1 MVDFPVVYSS
11 SERNFNGLGLAVLGE
26 AQNIKI
32 RQVINGDYT
41 LAFAMPRISEKWAVI
56 KEEAIVFVCGQAFR
70 IRTFDE
76 VRDSTG
82 RLISNIQCEHISYDL
97 NDVKHIPDMRDI
109 VNVSPMQVFW
119 DGFTNEAGT
128 GISGVLRGTSF
139 TFQSEISGTCD
150 LFLSKCSP
158 RAVLNEFLNKLECEA
173 IFDNFNI
180 TLVAKRGNANG
191 VQFRVGKNIQTVK
204 RKTDSTGLCTRLYPY
219 GKDYLDITS
228 VNANNL
234 PYIDS
239 PIAGVYDYMHE
250 DFRDYPD
257 ITTPADLKTRALK
270 EWSTTEKDGIDKP
283 KVTYEV
289 SIVELKKLG
298 NIPFENFSLGDTVT
312 IIDEGLNINV
322 NARIMEYEYYPFEPN
337 KSNVVLANFTENI
350 GGVFAELLKAKN
362 IVSDLTNNRGEVRD
376 NYIESVH
383 DTLNMRFNVALTK
396 KTVVYDYA
404 NMWVD
409 DMKNPTSAIA
419 LVNGMFALSNGKSA
433 DGSWNW
439 RTIGDANGLVAD
451 SVVSGWVY
459 AGKVTTSQLQAGTIN
474 TSLINLSSS
483 NGNLKITSDKINI
496 NSNDE
501 SQVIISPSVGV
512 RVVYEKDTQGR
523 PLKQVTMDASGIH
536 RDYLVYN
543 TPTGGWDDWF
553 QYNLPVS
560 VISGLYSG
568 SLNSSTPFEMLFDGP
583 AFADS
588 GFTTNVMVYPAE
600 TLRFARPD
608 GGHVGDVTEYKCAVR
623 SVTRGTAGTTVLV
636 DSYKTYVSSISNNSP
651 VLTTGRLQF
660 NMLVILQ

>member
-1 MVDFPVVYSS
+1 M
-11 SERNFNGLGLAVLGE
+11 N
-26 AQNIKI
+26 
-32 RQVINGDYT
+32 
-41 LAFAMPRISEKWAVI
+41 
-56 KEEAIVFVCGQAFR
+56 
-70 IRTFDE
+70 
-76 VRDSTG
+76 
-82 RLISNIQCEHISYDL
+82 
-97 NDVKHIPDMRDI
+97 DI

-128 GISGVLRGTSF
+128 QITGVLRGTPF
-139 TFQSEISGTCD
+139 TFNSEVSGTCD

-158 RAVLNEFLNKLECEA
+158 RAVLNEFINKLECEVV
-173 IFDNFNI
+173 FDNFSI

-219 GKDYLDITS
+219 GMDYLDITS
-228 VNANNL
+228 VNTDSL

-239 PIAGVYDYMHE
+239 PIAGVYDYRHE
-250 DFRDYPD
+250 DFRDYSD
-257 ITTPADLKTRALK
+257 ITTPVDLKARALK
-270 EWSTTEKDGIDKP
+270 EWSTSEKDGIDKP

-289 SIVELKKLG
+289 SVIELKKLG
-298 NIPFENFSLGDTVT
+298 DTPFENFSIGDTVT

-337 KSNVVLANFTENI
+337 KSNVVLANFVENI

-362 IVSDLTNNRGEVRD
+362 IISELTNNRGEVRD
-376 NYIESVH
+376 SYIESVH
-383 DTLNMRFNVALTK
+383 DTMNMKFNSALTK

-419 LVNGMFALSNGKSA
+419 LVNGMFAMSKGKNA

-451 SVVSGWVY
+451 SVISGWVY

-483 NGNLKITSDKINI
+483 NGNLKITSDKINMTG
-496 NSNDE
+496 NDASE
-501 SQVIISPSVGV
+501 VIISPSVGF
-512 RVVYEKDTQGR
+512 RVVYKKDTQGR
-523 PLKQVTMDASGIH
+523 PLKQLTLDASGIH

-568 SLNSSTPFEMLFDGP
+568 SLNASTPFEMLFDGP
-583 AFADS
+583 AFVDS
-588 GFTTNVMVYPAE
+588 SFTTNVMVYPAE
-600 TLRFARPD
+600 TLKFARPD
-608 GGHVGDVTEYKCAVR
+608 GGHVGDVTEYKCALR
-623 SVTRGTAGTTVLV
+623 SVTRGTVGTTVLV
-636 DSYKTYVSSISNNSP
+636 DSYKTYVSSISGGVP
-651 VLTTGRLQF
+651 VLSTGRLQF